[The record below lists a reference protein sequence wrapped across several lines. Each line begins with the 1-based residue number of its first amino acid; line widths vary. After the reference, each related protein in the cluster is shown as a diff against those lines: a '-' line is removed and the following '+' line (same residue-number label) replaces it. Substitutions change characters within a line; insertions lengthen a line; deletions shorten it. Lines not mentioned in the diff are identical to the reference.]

1 MIATGSLRENVYIMM
16 LAVADS
22 ESGKE
27 MKKSISF
34 VMKKVGDRK
43 WVKKTWIVWLIRT
56 CDFPF
61 ENNTTN
67 WLSYVKKWNPN
78 QIPEIIKFVYFVFSY
93 PMNASLKAK

>member
-1 MIATGSLRENVYIMM
+1 MM

-43 WVKKTWIVWLIRT
+43 
-56 CDFPF
+56 
-61 ENNTTN
+61 
-67 WLSYVKKWNPN
+67 
-78 QIPEIIKFVYFVFSY
+78 
-93 PMNASLKAK
+93 